1 MKKLIASIA
10 LTAAVAVTAAAQ
22 VQRPHAN
29 GFASDLQTVPV
40 MANLPGFG
48 GTFQSYLALLN
59 PTASA
64 FTVTATLYDGTG
76 NTKTASI
83 PLNAGEAKTYQNFLN
98 DAFGYTGGGAV
109 VFSAPATPG
118 GTHNNRF
125 IITSEVRT
133 GGTRYSTSI
142 PALEFAGSN
151 SRSFAPGVSV
161 DANTRTNVGC
171 FNQAG
176 NVNNVAVTVLDAAGG
191 IAGTTSMTLAASGWG
206 QAPINSTVSNGTI
219 QFDPSDNA
227 VCYAVV
233 VDNVTNDGRFIQA
246 PEYQP

>member
-1 MKKLIASIA
+1 MKRVILSIA
-10 LTAAVAVTAAAQ
+10 LTAAVAVSAAAQ

-40 MANLPGFG
+40 MANLPGLG
-48 GTFQSYLALLN
+48 GTFQSYVALLN

-64 FTVTATLYDGTG
+64 FNVTATLYDGTG
-76 NTKTASI
+76 SMKTATI
-83 PLNAGEAKTYQNFLN
+83 ALDAGQIKTFQNFLSEVFN
-98 DAFGYTGGGAV
+98 YSGGGAV
-109 VFSAPATPG
+109 VFSAPGTPG

-133 GGTRYSTSI
+133 GGTRYSTTVPS
-142 PALEFAGSN
+142 LEFAGSN

-161 DANTRTNVGC
+161 DATTRTNVGC

-176 NVNNVAVTVLDAAGG
+176 NVNTVAVTVLDATGK
-191 IAGTTSMTLAASGWG
+191 IAGTTSMALAANGWG
-206 QAPINSTVSNGTI
+206 QAPINSAVSNGTI

-233 VDNVTNDGRFIQA
+233 VDNATNDGRFIQA
-246 PEYQP
+246 TEYQP